1 VEIFRQRFAEAVRSH
16 VGSALIEARLQLA
29 AWLTPDQV
37 RERLMDEICGL
48 HPFGQGNP
56 EPVFGIRGVVLRQ
69 KPEIFKGQHF
79 RFNFDDSRGR
89 RLFGVAWKL
98 ADRIPPVGQP
108 IDLAVEITWN
118 HFNDRKLLQLELID
132 WRLSAD

>member
-1 VEIFRQRFAEAVRSH
+1 
-16 VGSALIEARLQLA
+16 
-29 AWLTPDQV
+29 
-37 RERLMDEICGL
+37 
-48 HPFGQGNP
+48 P

-98 ADRIPPVGQP
+98 ADRMPPVGQP

-118 HFNDRKLLQLELID
+118 HFNDRKLLQLELVD
-132 WRLSAD
+132 WRPTAG